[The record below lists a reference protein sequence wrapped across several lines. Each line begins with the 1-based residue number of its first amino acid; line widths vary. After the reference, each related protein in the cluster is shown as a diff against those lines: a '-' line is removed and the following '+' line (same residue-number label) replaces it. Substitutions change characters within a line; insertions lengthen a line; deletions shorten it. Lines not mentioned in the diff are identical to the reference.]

1 MIKVSIDF
9 ETFSECDI
17 RSAGAWA
24 YATHPS
30 TRVLCMAYAYE
41 EEPVQLWVPGQELPA
56 FMQNTATDY
65 HIHAWNS
72 FFEWVI
78 WTHVLKLT
86 PPPITQWTD
95 TAALACAMALPRAL
109 GQCGEALKLPQ
120 DLQKNKRG
128 YYLIRVLSI
137 PNEKNGDPDLTQQ
150 MYQYCKDDVTTE
162 REISKRLYKLNPT
175 ERKVWELDQ
184 TINIRGIKVDKPRVG
199 NALNVYAMAQADL
212 KGRLKKITGLDNPN
226 SQKQFLGWLQ
236 DKGVSIENTQKATL
250 KQLLGEKDTNGVH
263 RAVELKMSLSKTA
276 QKKYQSMADKMG
288 SGTRLHG
295 NVMYHGASTG
305 RWSSTGVNLQNI
317 ARPTLDAD
325 WCIDSLTHEDL
336 ALFQMTDTDPME
348 ALSSSVRGMLI
359 PEDGHKFIV
368 GDYSS
373 IEARA
378 LAWLAGQ
385 EDKLEIFRGDGK
397 VYEDAASKIFH
408 VPVKKVTKDQR
419 FLGKI
424 SELACGYGGGA
435 GAFQQMADI
444 YGVEIPRIKAE
455 IIKRKWRKANSRIV
469 DFWKEIELAF
479 TYVTEE
485 WVERMRA
492 DEVIETRA
500 NPTPQRPQDAKSPRS
515 VEAQRVKMWV
525 SNNFLKIQL
534 PSGRRLFYFHPRVEW
549 RELDIYTIPDGQ
561 LNGGLTVSYNKIT
574 HGSLH
579 NFRVEASQLGAV
591 AYTIPA
597 KSLSYMGVNSTTRK
611 FERIKTYGGKLVEN
625 ITQAVARDIMA
636 ESMLLLEERGYS
648 IVLTV
653 HDEIIS
659 EVTNGTVEEFTTIME
674 RTPKWAEGFPVKVEA
689 YEAYRYRK

>member
-1 MIKVSIDF
+1 
-9 ETFSECDI
+9 
-17 RSAGAWA
+17 
-24 YATHPS
+24 
-30 TRVLCMAYAYE
+30 MAYAYE

-128 YYLIRVLSI
+128 YYLIRTLSI
-137 PNEKNGDPDLTQQ
+137 PNEKNGDPDLTKQ

-184 TINIRGIKVDKPRVG
+184 TINIRGIKVDKPAIG
-199 NALNVYAMAQADL
+199 KALNVYAMAQADL
-212 KGRLKKITGLDNPN
+212 KGRLKELTGLDNPN

-236 DKGVSIENTQKATL
+236 DKGVSVENTQKSTL
-250 KQLLGEKDTNGVH
+250 QRLLEEKDTYGIH
-263 RAVELKMSLSKTA
+263 TAVKLKISLSKTA
-276 QKKYQSMADKMG
+276 PKKYQSMADKI
-288 SGTRLHG
+288 GTGDRLHG

-317 ARPTLDAD
+317 ARPTLDPD
-325 WCIDSLTHEDL
+325 ECIEMIGHNDL
-336 ALFQMTDTDPME
+336 SIFEMTDTDPME

-359 PEDGHKFIV
+359 PKKGNKFIV

-385 EDKLEIFRGDGK
+385 EDKLEVFRGDGK
-397 VYEDAASKIFH
+397 VYEHAASKIYK
-408 VPVKKVTKDQR
+408 VPVADVTKEQR
-419 FLGKI
+419 FIGKV
-424 SELACGYGGGA
+424 SELACGYQGGA
-435 GAFQQMADI
+435 NAFQLMAKI
-444 YGVEIPRIKAE
+444 YGVDIPRKEAEKIKLE
-455 IIKRKWRKANSRIV
+455 WRKANPMI
-469 DFWKEIELAF
+469 A
-479 TYVTEE
+479 
-485 WVERMRA
+485 
-492 DEVIETRA
+492 
-500 NPTPQRPQDAKSPRS
+500 
-515 VEAQRVKMWV
+515 KMWFDYDRAV
-525 SNNFLKIQL
+525 ADVVKTKQIRRVGPVQFGWMNNFLVCQL
-534 PSGRRLFYFHPRVEW
+534 PSKRRLYYFHPKVTHKKMIAFQVPAIRDDPPLTYVYHEAEYESLDAFYAHAEKAGVEPYEFNAW
-549 RELDIYTIPDGQ
+549 DFTYW
-561 LNGGLTVSYNKIT
+561 
-574 HGSLH
+574 
-579 NFRVEASQLGAV
+579 
-591 AYTIPA
+591 
-597 KSLSYMGVNSTTRK
+597 GVDSKTRK
-611 FERIKTYGGKLVEN
+611 FKEIFTYGGKWTEN

-674 RTPKWAEGFPVKVEA
+674 RTPKWAEGLPVKVEA
-689 YEAYRYRK
+689 YDAYRYRK

>member
-24 YATHPS
+24 YATDAS

-41 EEPVQLWVPGQELPA
+41 DQPVQLWAPGQPLPD
-56 FMQNTATDY
+56 FMSGDITNY

-72 FFEWVI
+72 FFEWVV
-78 WTHVLKLT
+78 WTKVMKL
-86 PPPITQWTD
+86 PAPPITQWTD

-109 GQCGEALKLPQ
+109 GQCGAALKLPQ
-120 DLQKNKRG
+120 NLQKNKRG
-128 YYLIRVLSI
+128 YYLIRALSI
-137 PNEKNGDPDLTQQ
+137 PNKLNGDPVLTQE

-184 TINIRGIKVDKPRVG
+184 TINIRGIKVDKPTLG
-199 NALNVYAMAQADL
+199 KALNVYDMAQADL
-212 KGRLKKITGLDNPN
+212 KGRLKEITGLDNPN

-236 DKGVSIENTQKATL
+236 DKGVSVENTQKPTL
-250 KQLLGEKDTNGVH
+250 LALLELEDPHGVH
-263 RAVELKMSLSKTA
+263 TALKLKMSLSKTA
-276 QKKYQSMADKMG
+276 PKKFHSMRDKIG
-288 SGTRLHG
+288 AGTRLHG

-325 WCIDSLTHEDL
+325 WCIKALAHEDL
-336 ALFQMTDTDPME
+336 ALFEMTDTDPME

-378 LAWLAGQ
+378 LAWLTSST
-385 EDKLEIFRGDGK
+385 DKLEIFKGDGLI
-397 VYEDAASKIFH
+397 YEDAASKIFK
-408 VPVKKVTKDQR
+408 VPVADVTKQQR

-424 SELACGYGGGA
+424 SELACGYQGGA
-435 GAFQQMADI
+435 GAFKLMAQV
-444 YGVEIPRIKAE
+444 YGVDIPHKEAEKIKQQ
-455 IIKRKWRKANSRIV
+455 WRKANEKIV
-469 DFWKEIELAF
+469 QFWYDCDKAVSTCI
-479 TYVTEE
+479 
-485 WVERMRA
+485 
-492 DEVIETRA
+492 
-500 NPTPQRPQDAKSPRS
+500 QDGK
-515 VEAQRVKMWV
+515 VHTVGKVQYGV
-525 SNNFLKIQL
+525 SNNFLMCKL
-534 PSGRRLFYFHPRVEW
+534 PSGRKLYYYHPK
-549 RELDIYTIPDGQ
+549 
-561 LNGGLTVSYNKIT
+561 VSYKK
-574 HGSLH
+574 
-579 NFRVEASQLGAV
+579 VV
-591 AYTIPA
+591 CYKIPA
-597 KSLSYMGVNSTTRK
+597 TETDPELTFIYHPAEYPSLKAFYASARKDGVEPYEFNALDVSFWGVDSTSRK
-611 FERIKTYGGKLVEN
+611 FKQLTTYGGKLVEN

-636 ESMLLLEERGYS
+636 ESMLQLEGRGYP

-659 EVTNGTVEEFTTIME
+659 EVSNGTVEEFTSIME
-674 RTPKWAEGFPVKVEA
+674 ETPRWAEGLPIKVEA
-689 YEAYRYRK
+689 YEASRYRK